1 MAMSP
6 FYIPPGNDLSQ
17 GLTGLSA
24 TLSDIRQSRIV
35 EAERERQRQQEE
47 AQALRMQEASMAAQ
61 EAFKSGDPALMA
73 QASLQYPEIGESLR
87 QSYGLNEE
95 FKAKEASDFARRL
108 LLANPD
114 QRSQIY
120 EERINTLTE
129 QGRDPRHTA
138 QSYKD
143 YLNNP
148 NGELKALETVWAAT
162 DPKGYGVIAE
172 QQRAEQKAQLEAQR
186 EAARNARFQASEAA
200 KDRRAAMRGGEM
212 GQAPAAVREFEYYQQ
227 LKQENPEEAE
237 AYGRAKGYIS
247 KEGKE
252 LSSHLQKRLSVAT
265 DDAIKA
271 EGEVS
276 KLRNLADEIDAS
288 DIGGGLLG
296 STWKEAAKEI
306 TGSQDADSELRR
318 QFNAIK
324 ASQVV
329 NNLPPGAAS
338 DTDIALALSGFPSD
352 KANKQQI
359 TGFLRGLSKLQEQN
373 ARFNNFKAD
382 YIAQKGH
389 ERGMLK
395 AWKEG
400 GAADE
405 QAPAAAPASSGGWEI
420 VE

>member
-1 MAMSP
+1 MAMNP

-35 EAERERQRQQEE
+35 EAERELQRQQEE
-47 AQALRMQEASMAAQ
+47 AQALRMQEASTAAQ

-143 YLNNP
+143 YLRNP

-200 KDRRAAMRGGEM
+200 KDRRAAMRGGADGSGALTAHRKDFDYYQSLPEGPDKVAF
-212 GQAPAAVREFEYYQQ
+212 GQAAGFV
-227 LKQENPEEAE
+227 
-237 AYGRAKGYIS
+237 S
-247 KEGKE
+247 KEGRE
-252 LSSHLQKRLSVAT
+252 LAPQVQKRLS
-265 DDAIKA
+265 DAIDAGVLA
-271 EGEVS
+271 ENNIGKYDS
-276 KLRNLADEIDAS
+276 LADQMESADFA
-288 DIGGGLLG
+288 GGAAG
-296 STWKEAAKEI
+296 SISERIKEI
-306 TGSQDADSELRR
+306 TGDQDAVTDLRKQAYQAR
-318 QFNAIK
+318 ATQAM
-324 ASQVV
+324 A
-329 NNLPPGAAS
+329 NLPPGAAS
-338 DTDIALALSGFPSD
+338 DPDVKIAFQPMPTDNAGPETWARW
-352 KANKQQI
+352 
-359 TGFLRGLSKLQEQN
+359 LRAQSKVQKIN
-373 ARFNNFKAD
+373 ADFNNFKAD
-382 YIAQKGH
+382 YISQNGS

>member
-1 MAMSP
+1 MAVNP
-6 FYIPPGNDLSQ
+6 FFIQPGNDMSQ

-24 TLSDIRQSRIV
+24 TLSDIRQSRMI
-35 EAERERQRQQEE
+35 EAEQERIRQQEE
-47 AQALRMQEASMAAQ
+47 AQAQRAQEASMAAQ
-61 EAFKSGDPALMA
+61 EAFRSGDPALMA

-108 LLANPD
+108 LLAQPD
-114 QRSQIY
+114 QRAQIY

-138 QSYKD
+138 QSYQD
-143 YLNNP
+143 YLRNP

-172 QQRAEQKAQLEAQR
+172 EQRALQRAQLEAQR
-186 EAARNARFQASEAA
+186 EAARQARFEQSEAA
-200 KDRRAAMRGGEM
+200 KDRRAAMRGAES

-227 LKQENPEEAE
+227 LKRENPEEAD

-276 KLRNLADEIDAS
+276 RLSNLASEIEAS
-288 DIGGGLLG
+288 DISGGLLG
-296 STWKEAAKEI
+296 ATWKEAAKEI
-306 TGSQDADSELRR
+306 TGNQDADSELRR

-382 YIAQKGH
+382 YIAQNGH

-395 AWKEG
+395 AWKES
-400 GAADE
+400 ADE
-405 QAPAAAPASSGGWEI
+405 PAPAPASSGGWEI